1 MFYQLEA
8 TPVREVIPSFRAKML
23 HSANMTFAFW
33 DIAAG
38 GILPEHHHPHEQ
50 VAIPLEGHFEL
61 TIDGETSVLVPGMV
75 AVIPSNARHSGRA
88 LSDCRI
94 CDVFYPIRED
104 YIGASIDLQRY
115 LIRSGEER

>member
-8 TPVREVIPSFRAKML
+8 TPAREVIASFRAKML
-23 HSANMTFAFW
+23 HAANMAFAFS
-33 DIAAG
+33 DVPAG
-38 GILPEHHHPHEQ
+38 GILPEHHYPHEQ

-61 TIDGETSVLVPGMV
+61 TIDGETSVLVPGMM

-94 CDVFYPIRED
+94 HDVFYPIRED
-104 YIGASIDLQRY
+104 FPTFSEHENDADAG
-115 LIRSGEER
+115 

>member
-8 TPVREVIPSFRAKML
+8 TPAREVIPSFRAKML

-33 DIAAG
+33 DVAAG

-75 AVIPSNARHSGRA
+75 GRHPLECAA
-88 LSDCRI
+88 LRT
-94 CDVFYPIRED
+94 
-104 YIGASIDLQRY
+104 GAFGLPNM
-115 LIRSGEER
+115 